1 MNGLWMVLGTEAH
14 QLANLHVIICP
25 ALPKSPL

>member
-1 MNGLWMVLGTEAH
+1 MNGLLMVLGTETH

-25 ALPKSPL
+25 ARPKSPL